1 MVVVSENE
9 LWRERQHMVSMLLEK
24 RGILD
29 RRVLQAVQQVER
41 HRFVDPELHARAYG
55 PHALPIGYGHHMP
68 HPQVV
73 GTMLEALRLRG
84 NERVLEIGTG
94 SGYQTALLSLLGD
107 QVMSLERNPDMAE
120 QAEDRLTDFGYEDWK
135 ISTRADLNWRGISD
149 FDAIHV
155 NVAVP
160 EVPGRLLEQLAP
172 SARMVIPVGRAH
184 YQRLLL
190 LIRRGAEVVARD
202 LGSCRLQP
210 IENVEHPGDRQV
222 GRQVDHQLDHHA
234 ERPLDHPWAVSG
246 QEPVDTL

>member
-9 LWRERQHMVSMLLEK
+9 LWRERQQMVTMLLEK

-41 HRFVDPELHARAYG
+41 HRFVDPELHDRAYA
-55 PHALPIGYGHHMP
+55 PHPLPVGFGQHMP

-73 GTMLEALRLRG
+73 GTMIQALRLRG
-84 NERVLEIGTG
+84 SERVLEIGTG
-94 SGYQTALLSLLGD
+94 SGYQTALLSLLSD
-107 QVMSLERNPDMAE
+107 EVLSLERIPEMAAMASE
-120 QAEDRLTDFGYEDWK
+120 RLTCFGYKNWK
-135 ISTRADLNWRGISD
+135 IATGADLNWPGVSD
-149 FDAIHV
+149 FDAIQV

-172 SARMVIPVGRAH
+172 SGRMVIPVGRAH

-190 LIRRGAEVVARD
+190 LVRRGANVVARD

-210 IENVEHPGDRQV
+210 IGN
-222 GRQVDHQLDHHA
+222 VDHTV
-234 ERPLDHPWAVSG
+234 PVSG
-246 QEPVDTL
+246 QEAFDVL